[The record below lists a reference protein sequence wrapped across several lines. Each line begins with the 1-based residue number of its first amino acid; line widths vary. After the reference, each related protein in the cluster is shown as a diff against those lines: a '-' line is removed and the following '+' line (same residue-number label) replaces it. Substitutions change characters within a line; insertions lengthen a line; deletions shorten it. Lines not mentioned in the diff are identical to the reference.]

1 MEPLRHQ
8 IRVTGVLI
16 ENGRLLLVRQKVT
29 SSRRWSLPG
38 GRVEAGES
46 LEAAMIREM
55 KEETGLDVAVER
67 LLYLA
72 ERPSDCLL
80 HITFALRRIGG
91 ELQLPTNEFDENPI
105 SDVRWVPVRELED
118 FGFSAKW
125 REIVEARFPGAPGY
139 VGGKENIGL

>member
-1 MEPLRHQ
+1 MKPSRHQ

-29 SSRRWSLPG
+29 SNRRWSLPD

-46 LEAAMIREM
+46 LETAMIREM

-67 LLYLA
+67 LIYLA
-72 ERPSDCLL
+72 ERPADCLL
-80 HITFALRRIGG
+80 HITFAIRRTGG
-91 ELQLPTNEFDENPI
+91 DLQLPTNEFDENHI
-105 SDVRWVPVRELED
+105 SDVRLVPVREWED
-118 FGFSAKW
+118 YGFSAMW
-125 REIVEARFPGAPGY
+125 REIVEAGFPGAPGY